1 MDKQRP
7 YFFRTAGRDDT
18 QSEFFVKFA
27 TEVLNAKRIAIMHD
41 NQDYGKGVADDAMKF
56 MQPFIDSGSGRDR
69 LLRCHHPG

>member
-27 TEVLNAKRIAIMHD
+27 TEQLNAKRIAIMHD
-41 NQDYGKGVADDAMKF
+41 NQDYGKGVADDALKVLAAF
-56 MQPFIDSGSGRDR
+56 HRFERG
-69 LLRCHHPG
+69 